1 MDRKVLGVVVFGV
14 VAMIAV
20 LSPPQLLAVVWRR
33 AVVIVVVV

>member
-14 VAMIAV
+14 VAMVAV
-20 LSPPQLLAVVWRR
+20 LSPQLLAVVWRS